1 MGIGSSS
8 DKKKVL
14 SMAIN
19 LMDLVKT
26 AINTSGVADQIG
38 SAVGLEK
45 SKTNSAIEAAIP
57 VLLGGLMKKASTPA
71 GASELSNIFKK
82 QDAEP
87 SVLDNLSSLV
97 TGGASSKLLGLG
109 TSLLPMLLGSS
120 QASIVSV
127 LMKLLGLGDKSVLGL
142 LGSLAPIVMG
152 VVGKQA
158 KSAGG
163 FDPGV
168 LTNLLGGQNNF
179 LSSALPNELK
189 GVMGLADLG
198 KAASDAVS
206 GAARTATQTA
216 QRTATQAAQA
226 APASSPLGWLLPL
239 LALAGLGF
247 LAWNF
252 GLFGGGKK
260 VEPVKVPTPTPGQVA
275 PKTAVV
281 DTPTPE
287 LPKVPEL
294 PKLELPGGISIDD
307 LKTKLTGS
315 FDGIADILGSIKDVD
330 TANAAKTKLEEA
342 TKAYA
347 DLGMDKMPEAAN
359 SILGPF
365 LKPYFGKVGE
375 LLNTIYAIPGV
386 KEIVEPVIGPMVSSV
401 AKLVG

>member
-1 MGIGSSS
+1 
-8 DKKKVL
+8 
-14 SMAIN
+14 MAIN

-57 VLLGGLMKKASTPA
+57 VLLGGLMKKASTPT

-87 SVLDNLSSLV
+87 SILDNLGSLV
-97 TGGASSKLLGLG
+97 SGGASSKLLGMG

-206 GAARTATQTA
+206 GAARTTTQTA
-216 QRTATQAAQA
+216 QRTVTQA
-226 APASSPLGWLLPL
+226 APASNPLGWLLPL
-239 LALAGLGF
+239 LALAALGF

-260 VEPVKVPTPTPGQVA
+260 AEPVKTTATPGVVT
-275 PKTAVV
+275 PKTANV
-281 DTPTPE
+281 DTPVPA
-287 LPKVPEL
+287 LPEL

-307 LKTKLTGS
+307 LKTKLSGS

-330 TANAAKTKLEEA
+330 TANAAKSKLEEA

-347 DLGMDKMPEAAN
+347 ELGMDKMPEAAN
-359 SILGPF
+359 SVFGPF

-386 KEIVEPVIGPMVSSV
+386 KEIVEPIIGPMVSSV

>member
-1 MGIGSSS
+1 
-8 DKKKVL
+8 
-14 SMAIN
+14 MAIN

-26 AINTSGVADQIG
+26 AISSSGVADQIG

-57 VLLGGLMKKASTPA
+57 VLLGGLMKKASTPS

-87 SVLDNLSSLV
+87 SILDNLGSLV
-97 TGGASSKLLGLG
+97 SGGASSKLLGMG

-168 LTNLLGGQNNF
+168 LTNLLGSQG
-179 LSSALPNELK
+179 SSLNALLPNELK

-198 KAASDAVS
+198 KAASETVS
-206 GAARTATQTA
+206 SAARTATQTA
-216 QRTATQAAQA
+216 QRTAAQA
-226 APASSPLGWLLPL
+226 APASNPLGWLLPL
-239 LALAGLGF
+239 LALGALGA
-247 LAWNF
+247 LAYMF
-252 GLFGGGKK
+252 MGGKK
-260 VEPVKVPTPTPGQVA
+260 EEPVKPVKGAPTVAAETAPAVKKVPDI
-275 PKTAVV
+275 TAAL
-281 DTPTPE
+281 PE
-287 LPKVPEL
+287 LPV
-294 PKLELPGGISIDD
+294 LELPGGMSIDD
-307 LKTKLTGS
+307 LKKKLTGS
-315 FDGIADILGSIKDVD
+315 FEGIQETLGTITDVD
-330 TANAAKTKLEEA
+330 TAKGAVGKLEEA
-342 TKAYA
+342 AKAYA
-347 DLGMDKMPEAAN
+347 EFGLDKLPSAAATTA
-359 SILGPF
+359 LGPF
-365 LKPYFGKVGE
+365 VKPYFQTIGG
-375 LLNTIYAIPGV
+375 LLEKLYAIPGV
-386 KEIVEPVIGPMVSSV
+386 KEVIEPVLGPMVSGV

>member
-1 MGIGSSS
+1 MN
-8 DKKKVL
+8 
-14 SMAIN
+14 MAIN

-57 VLLGGLMKKASTPA
+57 VLLGGLMKKASTPS

-87 SVLDNLSSLV
+87 SILDNLGSLV
-97 TGGASSKLLGLG
+97 SGGASSKLLGLG
-109 TSLLPMLLGSS
+109 SSLLPMFLGSS

-163 FDPGV
+163 FDPSV

-179 LSSALPNELK
+179 LSSALPSELK

-198 KAASDAVS
+198 KQASEAVS
-206 GAARTATQTA
+206 SATRAATQTA
-216 QRTATQAAQA
+216 QKAAAA
-226 APASSPLGWLLPL
+226 APASNPLGWLLPL
-239 LALAGLGF
+239 LALAALGF
-247 LAWNF
+247 LAYSSGIF
-252 GLFGGGKK
+252 GGKK
-260 VEPVKVPTPTPGQVA
+260 EEKPASKPIASIPDSPATA
-275 PKTAVV
+275 PKVRPVPDV
-281 DTPTPE
+281 DAA
-287 LPKVPEL
+287 LPDL
-294 PKLELPGGISIDD
+294 AKLELPGGMSIDD
-307 LKTKLTGS
+307 LKKKLSGS
-315 FDGIADILGSIKDVD
+315 FDGIGDILGTIKDVD
-330 TANAAKTKLEEA
+330 TATAAKGKLEEA
-342 TKAYA
+342 AKAYA
-347 DLGMDKMPEAAN
+347 DLGMDQMPAAAN
-359 SILGPF
+359 SLLGPF
-365 LKPYFGKVGE
+365 LKPYFEKVGGV
-375 LLNTIYAIPGV
+375 LNTLYAIPGV
-386 KEIVEPVIGPMVSSV
+386 KDIVEPVLGPMVASV

>member
-1 MGIGSSS
+1 
-8 DKKKVL
+8 
-14 SMAIN
+14 MAIN

>member
-1 MGIGSSS
+1 
-8 DKKKVL
+8 
-14 SMAIN
+14 
-19 LMDLVKT
+19 MDLVKT

-57 VLLGGLMKKASTPA
+57 VLLGGLMKKASTPS

-87 SVLDNLSSLV
+87 SILDNLGSLV
-97 TGGASSKLLGLG
+97 SGGANSKLLGLG

-163 FDPGV
+163 FDASI
-168 LTNLLGGQNNF
+168 LTNLLGGQSNL
-179 LSSALPNELK
+179 LSAALPNELK

-216 QRTATQAAQA
+216 QRTAAQA
-226 APASSPLGWLLPL
+226 APASNPMGWLLPL
-239 LALAGLGF
+239 LALAALGF
-247 LAWNF
+247 LAYTF
-252 GLFGGGKK
+252 MGGKK
-260 VEPVKVPTPTPGQVA
+260 EEPA
-275 PKTAVV
+275 KTATKAPETAPATAPAIKPAP
-281 DTPTPE
+281 DATAALPE
-287 LPKVPEL
+287 LPAF
-294 PKLELPGGISIDD
+294 ELPGGMTIED
-307 LKTKLTGS
+307 LKKKLTGS
-315 FDGIADILGSIKDVD
+315 FEGVSSALGTITDVD
-330 TANAAKTKLEEA
+330 TAKGAVSKLEEA
-342 TKAYA
+342 AKAYA
-347 DLGMDKMPEAAN
+347 DLGMDKMPAAAT
-359 SILGPF
+359 STLAPF
-365 LKPYFGKVGE
+365 LKPYFETVGG
-375 LLNTIYAIPGV
+375 LLEKLYAIPGV
-386 KEIVEPVIGPMVSSV
+386 KEVIEPVLGPMVSSV